1 MQAKLANSKV
11 SSQIEALSAVGV
23 ELFRQHIAV
32 QW

>member
-23 ELFRQHIAV
+23 ELFRC
-32 QW
+32 